1 MGLEGNQNDQ
11 NERAEVSRPMDL
23 NDALSLD
30 DATDDFGSRVDD
42 LAGDEMAE
50 VDSYEDHLN
59 DNVRAKG
66 GSAVERSNAE
76 VLEASRRRE
85 QLRKVEDGLRRIEGL
100 INDMNQKTLEHRTAS
115 LWEQLPVIENI
126 RSHNLATWEG
136 ETIDE
141 LKAEITALRA
151 RAEDYGLATDD
162 LDQLLDSLNS
172 VKKPKGVKKWIATL
186 VPGFRTFHRGFRSHG
201 LLRLKSRT
209 GKMRRKMQKAQDEP
223 PVLAA

>member
-1 MGLEGNQNDQ
+1 MGLEDKRGQ
-11 NERAEVSRPMDL
+11 NEKAEVSQPLGSDNEL
-23 NDALSLD
+23 HLD
-30 DATDDFGSRVDD
+30 DATDDFGSRFNAV
-42 LAGDEMAE
+42 AGDEMAE
-50 VDSYEDHLN
+50 ADSYEEHL
-59 DNVRAKG
+59 DESVRTRG
-66 GSAVERSNAE
+66 GEAAERSSAE
-76 VLEASRRRE
+76 VLEASERRE
-85 QLRKVEDGLRRIEGL
+85 QLREVEDGLRRIEGL
-100 INDMNQKTLEHRTAS
+100 VNDMNQKTLEHRTAS

-141 LKAEITALRA
+141 LKAKITALRA

-172 VKKPKGVKKWIATL
+172 VKKPKGVKKWLATL
-186 VPGFRTFHRGFRSHG
+186 MPGFRTFHRGFRSHG